1 MLNVAPNIFVWWP
14 LFLREN
20 SARYIVFFFLRNGSD
35 IYPFLNISYR
45 CSSFLYY
52 YIYSKLIN
60 LYSLHVYLLISR
72 SLNFLSFSKI
82 WHNINYYCIWRIEI
96 KKFRERKIKKFHEE
110 RVSKFINN
118 RSSRKSVPMTRVDET
133 ISSRTRT
140 RISRTWFS
148 PIPPLLPRWKQI
160 KRKSI
165 DLVKSVLTVN
175 CNVIAYTDRMLNWY
189 LYVCDRIRTAYKY
202 PGRK

>member
-1 MLNVAPNIFVWWP
+1 MVFRSECNNCLSTVDATLCRIWITWIHAWISCCSLPYVLEIYFVKRCP
-14 LFLREN
+14 EYLRLMTVI
-20 SARYIVFFFLRNGSD
+20 SPGKFRSLYRFFFLRNGSD

-72 SLNFLSFSKI
+72 NLNFLSFSKI

-148 PIPPLLPRWKQI
+148 PPSAPMK
-160 KRKSI
+160 
-165 DLVKSVLTVN
+165 TN
-175 CNVIAYTDRMLNWY
+175 
-189 LYVCDRIRTAYKY
+189 
-202 PGRK
+202 